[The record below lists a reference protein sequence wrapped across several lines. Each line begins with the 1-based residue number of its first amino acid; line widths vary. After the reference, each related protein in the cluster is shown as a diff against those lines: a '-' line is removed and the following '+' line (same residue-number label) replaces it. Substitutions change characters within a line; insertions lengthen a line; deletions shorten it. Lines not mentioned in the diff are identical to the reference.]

1 MMDSSPNQPRIEAGA
16 RVRSDGESGYKSY
29 GGVQRLFHAL
39 RYSFDGLREAV
50 RVEAAFR
57 QELLLAAILTPLA
70 WWLPVTT
77 MERVMLIGVLFIVL
91 IVELLNSGLE
101 AVVDRIS
108 LANHD
113 LSRRAKDFGS
123 AAVFVALALTAL
135 VWLAIGLP
143 AALRAFHC

>member
-1 MMDSSPNQPRIEAGA
+1 MDSSPNQTRLEGSPH
-16 RVRSDGESGYKSY
+16 VRSDGESGYKSL
-29 GGVQRLFHAL
+29 GGLQRLVNAL
-39 RYSFDGLREAV
+39 RYSFNGLREAV

-57 QELLLAAILTPLA
+57 QELLLAAVLTPLA
-70 WWLPVTT
+70 FWLPVT
-77 MERVMLIGVLFIVL
+77 MVERVMLIGVLFIVL

-123 AAVFVALALTAL
+123 AAVFVALALTGL

-143 AALRAFHC
+143 AAWHALA